1 MTSVA
6 SAAFLASLSLGDGQ
20 RQALFADSAVDLDS
34 GAARQEG
41 KSRRDVATV
50 SRLFIVLFLIRKMHC
65 VFFLLHL
72 LRSGKLA
79 TLLIS
84 SLLSLVG
91 CSSFSE
97 LDTSSFSSMSQS
109 VPEFGR
115 HSLNTVTRSSPE
127 LGMLTD
133 QGTSR
138 RSIAVRLS
146 DQRAFLYKR
155 GEVVAICPAST
166 GREGYN
172 TPVGRHRVIAKDIDH
187 RSSLYGAYVRDGQ
200 VVKAGVDVRKDP
212 KPPGSV
218 FVGAPMPYYLQIAPS
233 YGLHAGHV
241 PGYPASHG
249 CIRLPARWAKRF
261 YHAVKVG
268 TPVQI
273 YR

>member
-1 MTSVA
+1 MNC
-6 SAAFLASLSLGDGQ
+6 AF
-20 RQALFADSAVDLDS
+20 
-34 GAARQEG
+34 
-41 KSRRDVATV
+41 
-50 SRLFIVLFLIRKMHC
+50 
-65 VFFLLHL
+65 
-72 LRSGKLA
+72 
-79 TLLIS
+79 
-84 SLLSLVG
+84 SLLQLLCGRKPALTLSILSAFALSG

-97 LDTSSFSSMSQS
+97 FDNGSVASMTQA

-115 HSLNTVTRSSPE
+115 RSLNTVTRSVPE

-133 QGTSR
+133 KGTSG
-138 RSIAVRLS
+138 RSITIRLS

-155 GEVVAICPAST
+155 GEVVAISPAST

-172 TPVGRHRVIAKDIDH
+172 TPIGRHRVIAKDIDH
-187 RSSLYGAYVRDGQ
+187 RSSIYGAYVRNGQ

-212 KPPGSV
+212 KPPGAV
-218 FVGAPMPYYLQIAPS
+218 FVGAPMPDHLQIAPS

-261 YHAVKVG
+261 YYAVKVG

>member
-1 MTSVA
+1 MNC
-6 SAAFLASLSLGDGQ
+6 AF
-20 RQALFADSAVDLDS
+20 
-34 GAARQEG
+34 
-41 KSRRDVATV
+41 
-50 SRLFIVLFLIRKMHC
+50 
-65 VFFLLHL
+65 
-72 LRSGKLA
+72 
-79 TLLIS
+79 
-84 SLLSLVG
+84 SLLQVLSVRKPALTLSILSAFALSG

-97 LDTSSFSSMSQS
+97 FDNGSVASMTQA

-115 HSLNTVTRSSPE
+115 RSLNTVTRSVPE

-133 QGTSR
+133 KGTSG
-138 RSIAVRLS
+138 RSITIRLS

-155 GEVVAICPAST
+155 GEVVAISPAST

-172 TPVGRHRVIAKDIDH
+172 TPIGRHRVIAKDIDH
-187 RSSLYGAYVRDGQ
+187 RSSIYGAYVRNGQ

-212 KPPGSV
+212 KPPGAV

-261 YHAVKVG
+261 YYAVKVG

>member
-1 MTSVA
+1 MNCPFA
-6 SAAFLASLSLGDGQ
+6 LIHIRPGGDP
-20 RQALFADSAVDLDS
+20 
-34 GAARQEG
+34 
-41 KSRRDVATV
+41 
-50 SRLFIVLFLIRKMHC
+50 VL
-65 VFFLLHL
+65 
-72 LRSGKLA
+72 
-79 TLLIS
+79 TLLILT
-84 SLLSLVG
+84 LLSLVG
-91 CSSFSE
+91 CSS
-97 LDTSSFSSMSQS
+97 LDTDSLASMTQS

-115 HSLNTVTRSSPE
+115 QSLNTVTRSVPE

-133 QGTSR
+133 KGTSG

-155 GEVVAICPAST
+155 GELVAISPAST

-172 TPVGRHRVIAKDIDH
+172 TPVGRHHVISKDIDH
-187 RSSLYGAYVRDGQ
+187 RSSIYGAYVRNGQ

-212 KPPGSV
+212 KPPGAV